1 MSYAKSE
8 GTRKRLLVT
17 MSKLMR
23 RQGYNATGVSQV
35 IKESG
40 VPKGSLYY
48 HFRDGKAELAAS
60 AVELANERIIA
71 TLKKISDLVPGPIEA
86 VELFCH
92 FYIEEM
98 SRGNFQRGCPIA
110 TVTLETAATVDQI
123 QQACET
129 GFNQM
134 VKLVSAMLQT
144 RNVSYSEA
152 QELAVL
158 TISAIEGALMMCKA
172 KRSTKPLKIVQKNL
186 RKQLEDAIA
195 KASSLNP

>member
-8 GTRKRLLVT
+8 NTRKRLLVS

-23 RQGYNATGVSQV
+23 RQGYNATGISQV

-48 HFRDGKAELAAS
+48 HFRKGKAELAAS
-60 AVELANERIIA
+60 AVYLANERIIA
-71 TLKKISDLVPGPIEA
+71 TLSKIQDLVDGPIEA

-110 TVTLETAATVDQI
+110 TVTLETAATVDPI
-123 QQACET
+123 QKACES
-129 GFNQM
+129 GFTQM
-134 VKLVSAMLQT
+134 VAVISAMLQAKDI
-144 RNVSYSEA
+144 RYSQA
-152 QELAVL
+152 QELAVF
-158 TISAIEGALMMCKA
+158 TISAIEGALIMCKA
-172 KRSTKPLKIVQKNL
+172 QRNTEPLRIVQINL
-186 RKQLEDAIA
+186 RKQLEEAL
-195 KASSLNP
+195 SNVSTS

>member
-8 GTRKRLLVT
+8 DTRKRLLVT

-23 RQGYNATGVSQV
+23 RQGFNATGVSQV

-48 HFRDGKAELAAS
+48 HFRAGKVELAAS

-71 TLKKISDLVPGPIEA
+71 TLKKISDLVTGPVEA
-86 VELFCH
+86 IELFCH

-98 SRGNFQRGCPIA
+98 SRGNYQRGCPIA

-134 VKLVSAMLQT
+134 VKLISAMLHT
-144 RNVSYSEA
+144 RDVKYSQA

-158 TISAIEGALMMCKA
+158 TISAIEGALIMCKA
-172 KRSTKPLKIVQKNL
+172 QRSTEPLKIVKNNL

-195 KASSLNP
+195 FASAS

>member
-8 GTRKRLLVT
+8 NTRKRLLVS

-48 HFRDGKAELAAS
+48 HFRNGKAELAAS
-60 AVELANERIIA
+60 AVYLANDRIVA
-71 TLKKISDLVPGPIEA
+71 TLRKIQSLVDGPIEA

-123 QQACET
+123 QKACED
-129 GFNQM
+129 GFTQM
-134 VKLVSAMLQT
+134 ITVISTMLQAKNI
-144 RNVSYSEA
+144 RFSEA
-152 QELAVL
+152 QELAIF
-158 TISAIEGALMMCKA
+158 TISAIEGALIMCRA
-172 KRSTKPLKIVQKNL
+172 LRNTEPLRIVQIKLLSQFDLN
-186 RKQLEDAIA
+186 
-195 KASSLNP
+195 SS